1 MLRLFQNSDDKEEV
15 PVNIE
20 SSPQT
25 TPAPSVAAQV
35 QAPSAQPE
43 VDEDGYCIQ
52 PKDPLWELQT
62 MKKGGKCTSST
73 LLMQL
78 VSR

>member
-1 MLRLFQNSDDKEEV
+1 MSIKKKLNFSAPQSSDDKEEI
-15 PVNIE
+15 PVNVE

-25 TPAPSVAAQV
+25 TLTPSVAAQV
-35 QAPSAQPE
+35 QAPSSQPE

-62 MKKGGKCTSST
+62 MKKGGKCI
-73 LLMQL
+73 LLID
-78 VSR
+78 